1 MCSSALS
8 VCTPHSPAWPLKIIV
23 FLTFWQAQDSN
34 PERAFVNSALTDYK
48 VTVYTS
54 DVQNAGTDADVSL
67 VMYSASGKQS
77 LCTA

>member
-1 MCSSALS
+1 MFKCPVSLH
-8 VCTPHSPAWPLKIIV
+8 TPLACLAVENHRV
-23 FLTFWQAQDSN
+23 LTFWQAQDSK